1 MHHRLDF
8 LSRQKPAILSSEA
21 KDSGNLTA
29 YAKMSSMGQ
38 DMRSSPWLATSAFVA
53 VLAGF
58 GTGGFVLSPAVSAA
72 GEPTAIPDAATMLR
86 EVEAHQKQLDKIRE
100 NYTFRAVQTTRQLDG
115 SGNTKKIETEEH
127 EVFFVN
133 GHRVEKLVRKD
144 GKDLSPDQARKEQDR
159 VNKEVLKI
167 SQPGYKSPEEKD
179 DITVA
184 RLLQIVAFSRPRRV
198 SLNGRDTIAF
208 DFAGDEHA
216 KTHGRDEDALK
227 KVSGTVWID
236 EADREVSRM
245 SATLDEN
252 YHVGFGLLA
261 SVAKGTNLV
270 FDQGL
275 IRNEAW
281 LPTAITLHLQ
291 ARAFLVAG
299 IRADVDIRFDEYK
312 KFQTD
317 AVQQPGAT
325 ATTPPS
331 H

>member
-1 MHHRLDF
+1 M
-8 LSRQKPAILSSEA
+8 PVVP
-21 KDSGNLTA
+21 
-29 YAKMSSMGQ
+29 
-38 DMRSSPWLATSAFVA
+38 PWLTTLVVLLACVA
-53 VLAGF
+53 
-58 GTGGFVLSPAVSAA
+58 PAANGASEPAA
-72 GEPTAIPDAATMLR
+72 LPDAATMLR
-86 EVEAHQKQLDKIRE
+86 EVEAHQKQLDKMRE

-115 SGNTKKIETEEH
+115 SGNTKKVETEEH

-133 GHRVEKLVRKD
+133 GERVQKLVRKD
-144 GKDLSPDQARKEQDR
+144 GKDLTPEQARKEQDR

-167 SQPGYKSPEEKD
+167 SKPGYSNPDKD
-179 DITVA
+179 EITVS
-184 RLLQIVAFSRPRRV
+184 RLLQIVTFSRPRRV
-198 SLNGRDTIAF
+198 RLNGRDTIAF
-208 DFAGDEHA
+208 DFAGDPHA
-216 KTHGRDEDALK
+216 KTHGRGEDALK
-227 KVSGTVWID
+227 KVSGTIWID

-261 SVAKGTNLV
+261 SVAKGSNVV

-281 LPTAITLHLQ
+281 LPTAIALHLQ

-299 IRADVDIRFDEYK
+299 FRAEIDIRFDEYK

-325 ATTPPS
+325 A

>member
-1 MHHRLDF
+1 M
-8 LSRQKPAILSSEA
+8 PVVP
-21 KDSGNLTA
+21 
-29 YAKMSSMGQ
+29 
-38 DMRSSPWLATSAFVA
+38 PWLTTLL
-53 VLAGF
+53 VLL
-58 GTGGFVLSPAVSAA
+58 VSLSPAAFGASEPAA
-72 GEPTAIPDAATMLR
+72 LPDAATMLR
-86 EVEAHQKQLDKIRE
+86 EVEAHQKQLDKVRE
-100 NYTFRAVQTTRQLDG
+100 DYTFRSVQTTRQLDS
-115 SGNTKKIETEEH
+115 SGNTKKVETEEH

-133 GHRVEKLVRKD
+133 GEQVQKLVRKD
-144 GKDLSPDQARKEQDR
+144 GKDLTPDQARKEQDR

-167 SQPGYKSPEEKD
+167 SKPGYSNPDKD
-179 DITVA
+179 EITVS

-198 SLNGRDTIAF
+198 QLNGRDTIAF
-208 DFAGDEHA
+208 DFAGDPHA
-216 KTHGRDEDALK
+216 KTHGRGEDALK
-227 KVSGTVWID
+227 KVSGTIWID

-261 SVAKGTNLV
+261 SVAKGSNVV
-270 FDQGL
+270 FDQAL

-281 LPTAITLHLQ
+281 LPTAIALHLQ

-299 IRADVDIRFDEYK
+299 FRAEIDIRFDQYK

-325 ATTPPS
+325 A

>member
-1 MHHRLDF
+1 
-8 LSRQKPAILSSEA
+8 
-21 KDSGNLTA
+21 
-29 YAKMSSMGQ
+29 
-38 DMRSSPWLATSAFVA
+38 MRSSPWLATSTLVA
-53 VLAGF
+53 ALAGF
-58 GTGGFVLSPAVSAA
+58 SGRAVMLPPRASAPS
-72 GEPTAIPDAATMLR
+72 EQTAIPDAATMLR
-86 EVEAHQKQLDKIRE
+86 EVEAHQKQLDKMRE
-100 NYTFRAVQTTRQLDG
+100 NYTFRAVQTTRQLNG

-144 GKDLSPDQARKEQDR
+144 GKDLTPDQARKEQDR
-159 VNKEVLKI
+159 VNKEVVKI
-167 SQPGYKSPEEKD
+167 SQPGYSSPEDKD
-179 DITVA
+179 DITVS
-184 RLLQIVAFSRPRRV
+184 RLLQIVSFSRPRRV

-208 DFAGDEHA
+208 DFAGDQHA

-227 KVSGTVWID
+227 KVSGTIWID

-261 SVAKGTNLV
+261 SVAKGSNVV
-270 FDQGL
+270 FDQAL

-291 ARAFLVAG
+291 ARALLVAG
-299 IRADVDIRFDEYK
+299 IRADVDIHFDQYK

-317 AVQQPGAT
+317 AEQQPGAT
-325 ATTPPS
+325 VTAPAT

>member
-1 MHHRLDF
+1 
-8 LSRQKPAILSSEA
+8 
-21 KDSGNLTA
+21 
-29 YAKMSSMGQ
+29 
-38 DMRSSPWLATSAFVA
+38 MRSSPWLATSTLVA
-53 VLAGF
+53 ALAGF
-58 GTGGFVLSPAVSAA
+58 SGWAVLLPPRASAP
-72 GEPTAIPDAATMLR
+72 GEQTAIPDAATMLR
-86 EVEAHQKQLDKIRE
+86 EVEAHQKQLDKMRE
-100 NYTFRAVQTTRQLDG
+100 NYTFRAVQTTRQLDS

-144 GKDLSPDQARKEQDR
+144 GKDLTPDQARKEQDR
-159 VNKEVLKI
+159 VNKEVVKI
-167 SQPGYKSPEEKD
+167 SQPGYSNTEDKD
-179 DITVA
+179 DITVS
-184 RLLQIVAFSRPRRV
+184 RLLQIVSFSRPRRV

-208 DFAGDEHA
+208 DFAGDQHA
-216 KTHGRDEDALK
+216 KTHGRNEDALK

-261 SVAKGTNLV
+261 SVAKGSNVV
-270 FDQGL
+270 FDQAL

-291 ARAFLVAG
+291 ARALLVAG
-299 IRADVDIRFDEYK
+299 IRADVNIHFDQYK

-317 AVQQPGAT
+317 AEQQPGAT
-325 ATTPPS
+325 VTT

>member
-1 MHHRLDF
+1 
-8 LSRQKPAILSSEA
+8 
-21 KDSGNLTA
+21 
-29 YAKMSSMGQ
+29 
-38 DMRSSPWLATSAFVA
+38 
-53 VLAGF
+53 
-58 GTGGFVLSPAVSAA
+58 
-72 GEPTAIPDAATMLR
+72 MLR
-86 EVEAHQKQLDKIRE
+86 EVEAHQKQLDRVRE
-100 NYTFRAVQTTRQLDG
+100 DYTFRAVQTVRQLDS
-115 SGNTKKIETEEH
+115 SGAIKKVETEEH

-133 GHRVEKLVRKD
+133 GNRVQKLVRKD
-144 GKDLSPDQARKEQDR
+144 GKDLTPEHARKEQDR
-159 VNKEVLKI
+159 VNKEVLKV
-167 SQPGYKSPEEKD
+167 SQPGYKNADKD
-179 DITVA
+179 EITVA

-198 SLNGRDTIAF
+198 RLNGRETIAF

-227 KVSGTVWID
+227 KVSGTIWID

-252 YHVGFGLLA
+252 YHVGFGILA
-261 SVAKGTNLV
+261 SVAKGSNVV
-270 FDQGL
+270 FDQAL

-281 LPTAITLHLQ
+281 LPTEIALHLQ

-299 IRADVDIRFDEYK
+299 IRADIEIRFDQYR

-325 ATTPPS
+325 AITPTP

>member
-1 MHHRLDF
+1 M
-8 LSRQKPAILSSEA
+8 PVVP
-21 KDSGNLTA
+21 
-29 YAKMSSMGQ
+29 
-38 DMRSSPWLATSAFVA
+38 PWLTTLLVLLACVAPAAFGA
-53 VLAGF
+53 
-58 GTGGFVLSPAVSAA
+58 SEPAAL
-72 GEPTAIPDAATMLR
+72 PDAATILR
-86 EVEAHQKQLDKIRE
+86 EVEAHQKQLDKVRE
-100 NYTFRAVQTTRQLDG
+100 DYTFRAVQTTRQLD
-115 SGNTKKIETEEH
+115 SNGNTKKVESEEH

-133 GHRVEKLVRKD
+133 GERVQKLVRKD
-144 GKDLSPDQARKEQDR
+144 GKDLTPEQARKEQDR

-167 SQPGYKSPEEKD
+167 SKPGYSNPDKD
-179 DITVA
+179 EITVS

-198 SLNGRDTIAF
+198 RLNERDTIAF
-208 DFAGDEHA
+208 DFAGDPHA
-216 KTHGRDEDALK
+216 KTHGRGEDALK
-227 KVSGTVWID
+227 KVSGTIWVD

-261 SVAKGTNLV
+261 SVAKGSNVV
-270 FDQGL
+270 FDQAL

-281 LPTAITLHLQ
+281 LPTTIALHLQ

-299 IRADVDIRFDEYK
+299 FRAEIDIRFDQYK

-325 ATTPPS
+325 A